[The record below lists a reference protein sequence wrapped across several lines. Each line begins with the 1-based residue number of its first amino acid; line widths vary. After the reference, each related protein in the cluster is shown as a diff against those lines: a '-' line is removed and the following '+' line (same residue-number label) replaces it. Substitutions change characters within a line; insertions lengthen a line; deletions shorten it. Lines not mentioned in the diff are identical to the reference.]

1 MSVTR
6 SMTPP
11 LPGQKPTVNGT
22 EKQVPLPGRKP
33 TVNTAEWQPPL
44 PGHKPEATAAGTRN
58 EVIDAIRSVS
68 NVTGYS
74 FAALVSQASRES
86 GFDVSARNR
95 KSTATGS
102 FQFLERTW
110 LSLVRQHG
118 EEQGLGDMANQIKLV
133 KGKPVVA
140 DPQMRKQILALRN
153 DPQVSA
159 KMAAIYLAD
168 SKERLSGVLKRPASE
183 IEGRIAYIMGVNGAG
198 RLIKAAENKP
208 HTAARDLLPRAAA
221 VNRNL
226 FYDKS
231 GRALSASDLVNQLAN
246 NLQKE
251 DRRWNVLATD
261 DSDDDEMDD
270 VASNPNAL
278 LLAQQFGNE
287 TTG

>member
-1 MSVTR
+1 LTTTVHRQRGQYGR
-6 SMTPP
+6 S
-11 LPGQKPTVNGT
+11 
-22 EKQVPLPGRKP
+22 
-33 TVNTAEWQPPL
+33 
-44 PGHKPEATAAGTRN
+44 
-58 EVIDAIRSVS
+58 DIRHRLFWFHLQI
-68 NVTGYS
+68 NLYS
-74 FAALVSQASRES
+74 
-86 GFDVSARNR
+86 
-95 KSTATGS
+95 S
-102 FQFLERTW
+102 FQWNTL
-110 LSLVRQHG
+110 
-118 EEQGLGDMANQIKLV
+118 
-133 KGKPVVA
+133 
-140 DPQMRKQILALRN
+140 
-153 DPQVSA
+153 
-159 KMAAIYLAD
+159 IYLAD